1 MRHVAALLAAVTV
14 MAVPAP
20 ASAEAAT
27 LVLPAPTGPFP
38 VGREDLHLV
47 DAGRTDPWV
56 PDGPRE
62 LMVSVWYPAAA
73 RHGARVTYASATES
87 ARFINLFEVDGA
99 APDAL
104 TRVRA
109 HARAGA
115 PPLRTAGRLPLVLL
129 SPGFGTPRWLQ
140 TSLAEDLAG
149 QGYVVAGVDHN
160 YEAAAITFPDGHVTE
175 CVLCAREDKDWSAI
189 VANRAADLSF
199 VLDRLLA
206 TPGRW
211 PIDPHRIGAAG
222 HSLGGAAAAAVML
235 DDPRVDAGINMDG
248 TFHHDLARD
257 LDRPFLMFG
266 AAAHGDPAADP
277 SWPTTWS
284 HLTGWRRWLDVP
296 TMVHFSFSDAA
307 VFGPLI
313 GEEVQP
319 LDGARTI
326 EIIRRYDRA
335 FFAHHLRGTPQPL
348 LNGPSPRF
356 PEVDF
361 VTPPAT
367 R

>member
-1 MRHVAALLAAVTV
+1 MNASMIALLVALSVVAVPVPATAGPVTV
-14 MAVPAP
+14 
-20 ASAEAAT
+20 T
-27 LVLPAPTGPFP
+27 LPAPTGPHP

-47 DAGRTDPWV
+47 DRDRVDPWV

-73 RHGARVTYASATES
+73 ARGPRVTYASPAES
-87 ARFINLFEVDGA
+87 SLFVDLFEVEGA

-109 HARAGA
+109 HARTGA
-115 PPLRTAGRLPLVLL
+115 PPLRAAGPLPLVLL

-140 TSLAEDLAG
+140 TALAEDLASR
-149 QGYVVAGVDHN
+149 GYVVAGVDHT
-160 YEAAAITFPDGHVTE
+160 YEAAAITFPDGRVTE
-175 CVLCAREDKDWSAI
+175 CVLCARDDKNWATI
-189 VANRAADLSF
+189 VASRAGDLSF

-206 TPGRW
+206 SPARW
-211 PIDPHRIGAAG
+211 PIDARRVAAAG

-248 TFHHDLARD
+248 TFHHDVTRTM
-257 LDRPFLMFG
+257 DRPFLLFG

-277 SWPTTWS
+277 SWPLTWTQ
-284 HLTGWRRWLDVP
+284 LGGWRRWLNVP
-296 TMVHFSFSDAA
+296 LMEHFSFSDAA
-307 VFGPLI
+307 TFGPLI

-319 LDGARTI
+319 LDGTRVI
-326 EIIRRYDRA
+326 DLIRRYDRA
-335 FFAHHLRGTPQPL
+335 FFDLHLRGRPQSL
-348 LNGPSPRF
+348 FDGPSPRH

-361 VTPPAT
+361 VTGAS
-367 R
+367 